1 MKKINKKNKFDIDW
15 LDVVVDVDHNPLELS
30 EGGYIF
36 FDRNQNIEQEKILY
50 KSRMIES
57 QTRQTIRVKSKGSRL
72 QISGNM
78 YKWLNGQNVSGSNSV
93 IDLVVD
99 TLLVLKKMNLI
110 DPTDEQINEIKKGKF
125 EIYCVHVKYDLIF
138 DDKDI
143 SIKYLNNIKNGGR
156 YPYRK
161 KTIYQNGVYFGKNSK
176 HWVLGFYHKG
186 NELSVNRRKNLVNKD
201 LSLLAD
207 CMIRKE
213 IKIYSRKLKELD
225 LKFGNKWVDINYL
238 ETLFSNQFNKLEM
251 PDFRRTAQVSKLKNK
266 ADQKFY
272 NFVLDG
278 TVIDFY
284 SRTTI
289 HRKRKDF
296 LERYNL
302 EIDTLINKAIANKK
316 IIGERY
322 NVNK

>member
-1 MKKINKKNKFDIDW
+1 MKNKKFEIDW
-15 LDVVVDVDHNPLELS
+15 LDVVVDINHNSLELS

-36 FDRNQNIEQEKILY
+36 FDKNQNIEQEKILY
-50 KSRMIES
+50 KSKMIES
-57 QTRQTIRVKSKGSRL
+57 QSRQTIKVKSKGSKL
-72 QISGNM
+72 QISGNF
-78 YKWLNGQNVSGSNSV
+78 YKWLNGQNIDGCSSV
-93 IDLVVD
+93 IDLVSD
-99 TLLVLKKMNLI
+99 TIKVLNNMNLI
-110 DPTDEQINEIKKGKF
+110 SPTDEQLGEIREGKF
-125 EIYCVHVKYDLIF
+125 EIYCVHIKFDMIF
-138 DDKDI
+138 ENKEI
-143 SIKYLNNIKNGGR
+143 SLKYLNNIKTGGR
-156 YPYRK
+156 YPYRR
-161 KTIYQNGVYFGKNSK
+161 KTTYQNGVYFGQNSK

-186 NELSVNRRKNLVNKD
+186 NEIKANRRKILISNE

-207 CMIRKE
+207 SMIRRELKL
-213 IKIYSRKLKELD
+213 YSRKLKELD
-225 LKFGNKWVDINYL
+225 LKLGYDWVDINFL
-238 ETLFSNQFNKLEM
+238 ENLFSNKFDKLEM
-251 PDFRRTAQVSKLKNK
+251 PDFRRTAKISKIKNK
-266 ADQKFY
+266 SDQKFY

-278 TVIDFY
+278 TVVDFY

>member
-1 MKKINKKNKFDIDW
+1 MKNKKFEIDW
-15 LDVVVDVDHNPLELS
+15 LDVVVDINHNSLELS

-36 FDRNQNIEQEKILY
+36 FDKNQNIEQEKILY
-50 KSRMIES
+50 KSKMIES
-57 QTRQTIRVKSKGSRL
+57 QSRQTIKVKSKGSKL
-72 QISGNM
+72 QISGNF
-78 YKWLNGQNVSGSNSV
+78 YKWLNGQNIDGCSSV
-93 IDLVVD
+93 IDLVSD
-99 TLLVLKKMNLI
+99 TIKVLNNMNLI
-110 DPTDEQINEIKKGKF
+110 SPTDEQLGGIREGKF
-125 EIYCVHVKYDLIF
+125 EIYCVHIKFDMIF
-138 DDKDI
+138 ENKEI
-143 SIKYLNNIKNGGR
+143 SLKYLNNIKTGGR
-156 YPYRK
+156 YPYRR
-161 KTIYQNGVYFGKNSK
+161 KTTYQNGVYFGQNSK

-186 NELSVNRRKNLVNKD
+186 NEIKANRRKILISNE

-207 CMIRKE
+207 SMIRRELKL
-213 IKIYSRKLKELD
+213 YSRKLRELD
-225 LKFGNKWVDINYL
+225 LKFGYDWVDINFL
-238 ETLFSNQFNKLEM
+238 ENLFSNKFNKLEM
-251 PDFRRTAQVSKLKNK
+251 PDFRRTAKISKIKNK
-266 ADQKFY
+266 SDQKFY

-278 TVIDFY
+278 TVLDFY